1 LYAGTT
7 GGCTAA
13 AALLPA
19 LQAQRTHRVCCGLN
33 PYVATALIGACRFD
47 TIVNCDHLLVLSNGQ
62 LVEQSLCFCLNSYA
76 AAAYFAAC
84 RIDTILDCDHLLVL
98 SNGQLVEQGAPK
110 ELAAQTGG
118 QGQGQPGMFAS
129 MVEAAK
135 AAAAGHH
142 H

>member
-1 LYAGTT
+1 LADVF
-7 GGCTAA
+7 AFI
-13 AALLPA
+13 L
-19 LQAQRTHRVCCGLN
+19 
-33 PYVATALIGACRFD
+33 
-47 TIVNCDHLLVLSNGQ
+47 
-62 LVEQSLCFCLNSYA
+62 
-76 AAAYFAAC
+76 AAC

-110 ELAAQTGG
+110 ELAAQTGYAG
-118 QGQGQPGMFAS
+118 QGQLGVFAG